1 MEAINSFRELFFEV
15 WNQGVF
21 GLNATDIIVGI
32 IIFLIFYIL
41 RRLFARFVIRK
52 LTKIVNRTSNKIDNT
67 VVEVIEGPLKFLPI
81 VLGFFIATSY
91 IEISIEVQN
100 FVDLVNRTLIT
111 IFIFWLLHQLVIPF
125 SYIIK
130 NFEDKLS
137 KPLVNWTLKGLEII
151 IIVLGIVAVLE
162 LWGIK
167 VGPVIAGLGLFG
179 VAVALGAQDLF
190 KNLISGIMI
199 LMEKRFTIGDVILVS
214 NEVEGVVEQIGFR
227 STLVRRF
234 DSTPVMIPNYKFAE
248 QSVTNYS
255 RRHHRRIR
263 WLVGLEYKTSIDQLK
278 NIRDKITK
286 LVKDNKDFAKN
297 ENSGFFVRIDS
308 FSDSSIDM
316 LVQVFTV
323 TNDWSE
329 FLRIK
334 EELAVSIIEIVE
346 SNKAGFAAVSL
357 NISTQLLYYLLF
369 KQSWFCNCII
379 EHVDTSAIQSAIQ
392 TKPDLQLYH

>member
-1 MEAINSFRELFFEV
+1 MEAINSFKELFLEV

-21 GLNATDIIVGI
+21 GLNASDIIVGI
-32 IIFLIFYIL
+32 IIFLIFYVL
-41 RRLFARFVIRK
+41 RRLFARFVISK
-52 LTKIVNRTSNKIDNT
+52 LSKIVNKTSNKIDNT

-91 IEISIEVQN
+91 IELSIEVQN
-100 FVDLVNRTLIT
+100 FVDLLNRTLIT
-111 IFIFWLLHQLVIPF
+111 IFIFWLLHHLVIPF

-130 NFEDKLS
+130 NFEDKIS

-263 WLVGLEYKTSIDQLK
+263 WLIGFEYKTTIDQLK
-278 NIRDKITK
+278 KIRDSITK
-286 LVKDNKDFAKN
+286 LIEDNEDFAKN
-297 ENSGFFVRIDS
+297 ENSSFFIRIDS

-316 LVQVFTV
+316 LVQAFTV

-334 EELAVSIIEIVE
+334 EELAVSIKEIVE
-346 SNKAGFAAVSL
+346 SNDAGFAFPSQSL
-357 NISTQLLYYLLF
+357 YVESYPNERSEIFNPKTTQ
-369 KQSWFCNCII
+369 
-379 EHVDTSAIQSAIQ
+379 
-392 TKPDLQLYH
+392 

>member
-1 MEAINSFRELFFEV
+1 MEAINRFKELFLEV
-15 WNQGVF
+15 WSQGVF
-21 GLNATDIIVGI
+21 GLNASDIIVGI
-32 IIFLIFYIL
+32 IIFLIFYVL
-41 RRLFARFVIRK
+41 RRLFARFVISK
-52 LTKIVNRTSNKIDNT
+52 LSKIVNKTSNKIDNT

-91 IEISIEVQN
+91 IELSIEVQN
-100 FVDLVNRTLIT
+100 FVDLLNRTLIT

-130 NFEDKLS
+130 NFEDKIS

-263 WLVGLEYKTSIDQLK
+263 WLIGFEYKTTIDQLK
-278 NIRDKITK
+278 KIRDSITK
-286 LVKDNKDFAKN
+286 LIEDNEDFAKN
-297 ENSGFFVRIDS
+297 ENSSFFIRIDS

-316 LVQVFTV
+316 LVQAFTV

-334 EELAVSIIEIVE
+334 EELAVSIKEIVE
-346 SNKAGFAAVSL
+346 SNDAGFAFPSQSL
-357 NISTQLLYYLLF
+357 YVESYPNERPEIFNPKTTQ
-369 KQSWFCNCII
+369 
-379 EHVDTSAIQSAIQ
+379 
-392 TKPDLQLYH
+392 

>member
-1 MEAINSFRELFFEV
+1 MEAINSFKELFSEV
-15 WNQGVF
+15 WNEGVF
-21 GLNATDIIVGI
+21 GLNASEIII
-32 IIFLIFYIL
+32 AFIIFLIFYVL
-41 RRLFARFVIRK
+41 RRLFARFIISK
-52 LTKIVNRTSNKIDNT
+52 LNKLVNRTSTKIDNT

-91 IEISIEVQN
+91 IELSIEVQD
-100 FVDLVNRTLIT
+100 FFDLLNRTLIT
-111 IFIFWLLHQLVIPF
+111 VFIFWLLHQLVIPF

-130 NFEDKLS
+130 NFEDKIS

-263 WLVGLEYKTSIDQLK
+263 WLIGLEYKTNIDQLK
-278 NIRDKITK
+278 KIRDQITK
-286 LVKDNKDFAKN
+286 LITENNDFAKN

-316 LVQVFTV
+316 LVQAFTV

-346 SNKAGFAAVSL
+346 SNKAGFAFPSQSL
-357 NISTQLLYYLLF
+357 YVESF
-369 KQSWFCNCII
+369 PI
-379 EHVDTSAIQSAIQ
+379 E
-392 TKPDLQLYH
+392 KPEIFNPKSSK

>member
-1 MEAINSFRELFFEV
+1 MEAINRFGELFLEV
-15 WNQGVF
+15 WKEGVF
-21 GLNATDIIVGI
+21 GLNASEIIIGI
-32 IIFLIFYIL
+32 IIFLFFYIL
-41 RRLFARFVIRK
+41 RRLFARFIITK
-52 LTKIVNRTSNKIDNT
+52 LNKIVNRTSNQIDNT
-67 VVEVIEGPLKFLPI
+67 VVDVIEGPLKFLPI

-91 IEISIEVQN
+91 IELSLEVQN
-100 FVDLVNRTLIT
+100 FVDLLNRTLIT

-130 NFEDKLS
+130 NFEDKIS

-263 WLVGLEYKTSIDQLK
+263 WLIGLEYKTSIDQLK
-278 NIRDKITK
+278 KIRDAITN
-286 LVKDNKDFAKN
+286 LIIDNKDFAKN

-316 LVQVFTV
+316 LIQTFTV
-323 TNDWSE
+323 TNDWPE
-329 FLRIK
+329 FLRVK
-334 EELAVSIIEIVE
+334 EDLAVSIIEVVE
-346 SNKAGFAAVSL
+346 SNNASFAFPSQSL
-357 NISTQLLYYLLF
+357 YVESYPKENTEIF
-369 KQSWFCNCII
+369 NPKF
-379 EHVDTSAIQSAIQ
+379 
-392 TKPDLQLYH
+392 TK